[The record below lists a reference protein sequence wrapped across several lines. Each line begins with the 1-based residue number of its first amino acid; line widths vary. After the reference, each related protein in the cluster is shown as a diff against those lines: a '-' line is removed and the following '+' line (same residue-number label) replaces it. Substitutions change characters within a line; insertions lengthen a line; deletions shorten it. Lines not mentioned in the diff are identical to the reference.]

1 MRIFMKKKN
10 LIKIISFII
19 VSGIILLVFYHCPFL
34 YFFGIP
40 CPGCG
45 MTRALISA
53 AKLDFNAAFYY
64 HPLFFL
70 VILAAIYIALKLS
83 GKIKISKKTENRLI
97 MVVCILFIAVYF
109 IRLFAGSEVVKTDF
123 ENSVLYKIKIIVQ
136 QPKMC

>member
-1 MRIFMKKKN
+1 MEKKN
-10 LIKIISFII
+10 LIKIISFIA

-70 VILAAIYIALKLS
+70 VLLSAIK
-83 GKIKISKKTENRLI
+83 
-97 MVVCILFIAVYF
+97 
-109 IRLFAGSEVVKTDF
+109 DF
-123 ENSVLYKIKIIVQ
+123 EYSVLYKIKIIVQ